1 MEKKMQSVKHRILY
15 GYSFY
20 PITYKGKKY
29 VIEITE
35 IRKNYF
41 ESPLYI
47 VDIYEYKEKKT
58 LFKGR
63 KGESLCAYNCR
74 EFTYKTRP
82 DEDATSISYIY
93 SSGFRQNYPYILK
106 NILEE
111 MERKLAE
118 EKAEEKIL
126 RKIRKWDG
134 VVDNLFEKEV

>member
-1 MEKKMQSVKHRILY
+1 M
-15 GYSFY
+15 
-20 PITYKGKKY
+20 
-29 VIEITE
+29 IEITE
-35 IRKNYF
+35 IRKNYL

-58 LFKGR
+58 LFKGH
-63 KGESLCAYNCR
+63 KGKSLYAYNCR
-74 EFTYKTRP
+74 EFAYKTRP
-82 DEDATSISYIY
+82 DEDATSITYIY
-93 SSGFRQNYPYILK
+93 SCGFKENYPYILK

-134 VVDNLFEKEV
+134 VVDNLFEEEV